1 MAERSGTLLTKEE
14 IAWFK
19 AISDLGCIVCRLNDI
34 YSPADIHHILRSGRR
49 QTHLET
55 IPLCFTHH
63 RSGLN
68 NAVAVSRHPHKREFE
83 KRYGTENELFKQC
96 KIQSGK

>member
-1 MAERSGTLLTKEE
+1 MNYEE
-14 IAWFK
+14 KQWVRY
-19 AISDLGCIVCRLNDI
+19 ISELGCIVCRLNGI
-34 YSPADIHHILRSGRR
+34 YSPADIHHILRNGRR

-68 NAVAVSRHPHKREFE
+68 SEVAVSRHPHKREFE
-83 KRYGTENELFKQC
+83 KRYGTENELLN
-96 KIQSGK
+96 KIQSGR